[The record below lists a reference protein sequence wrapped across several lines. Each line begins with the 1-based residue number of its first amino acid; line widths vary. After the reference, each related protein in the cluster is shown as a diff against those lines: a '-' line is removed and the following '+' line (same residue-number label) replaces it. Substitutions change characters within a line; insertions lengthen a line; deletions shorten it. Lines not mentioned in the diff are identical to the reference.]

1 MEWGYP
7 SLLTLNQENMNL
19 ANTIQDF
26 LSTNPTEEQAETFY
40 INHVLPY
47 DKRSMAEILKED
59 ATSFGKTEKRLTDLI
74 GYLDEEQMNLLI
86 DLINTFVTPCLS
98 KSDIQRLAKM
108 EGSIDSA
115 LPNDYVSRIKE
126 IHPNFNTFYHVY
138 DYRNETYGEMTNVA
152 EELVNRIY
160 KVLSKN
166 Y

>member
-47 DKRSMAEILKED
+47 DKRSMAEIMKED
-59 ATSFGKTEKRLTDLI
+59 ATSLGKTEKKLTDLV
-74 GYLDEEQMNLLI
+74 GYLTEEQMKLLI
-86 DLINTFVTPCLS
+86 DLIHTFATPFVS
-98 KSDIQRLAKM
+98 KRDIQKVAKM

-152 EELVNRIY
+152 EELVNRIH
-160 KVLSKN
+160 KVLSGN

>member
-1 MEWGYP
+1 
-7 SLLTLNQENMNL
+7 MNL

-26 LSTNPTEEQAETFY
+26 LSTNPTEEETETFY
-40 INHVLPY
+40 LNHVLPY
-47 DKRSMAEILKED
+47 DKRSMAEIMKED

-74 GYLDEEQMNLLI
+74 GYLDEEQMKLLI

-98 KSDIQRLAKM
+98 KSDIQRVAKM

-160 KVLSKN
+160 KKKKKN

>member
-1 MEWGYP
+1 
-7 SLLTLNQENMNL
+7 MNL

-26 LSTNPTEEQAETFY
+26 LSTNPTEEETETFY
-40 INHVLPY
+40 LNHVLPY
-47 DKRSMAEILKED
+47 DKRSMAEIMNED

-74 GYLDEEQMNLLI
+74 GYLDEEQMKLLI

-98 KSDIQRLAKM
+98 KSDIQRVAKM

>member
-1 MEWGYP
+1 
-7 SLLTLNQENMNL
+7 MNL

-26 LSTNPTEEQAETFY
+26 LSTNPTEEETETFY
-40 INHVLPY
+40 LNHVLPY
-47 DKRSMAEILKED
+47 DKRSMAEIMKED

-74 GYLDEEQMNLLI
+74 GYLDEEQMKLLI

-98 KSDIQRLAKM
+98 KSDIQRVAKM